1 MKLAFIACIEAGNL
15 ENQALLLF
23 RSIRK
28 YGGRYSEAPIYSF
41 QPRKG
46 PPLNRQT
53 YGVLSELVV
62 EHINDVLNTQFDFY
76 PIANKIFAC
85 ARAEEMLREKILV
98 FLDSDT
104 IIVNEPKEF
113 DLPDEMVA
121 ALRPVHNKNRGSTGP
136 DDANEPYWE
145 KLYEICGVKKAPFV
159 KTVVTN
165 REIRAYWNAGL
176 IAVRRSGGLFKQ
188 WKRDFLRLMEA
199 GHVPKGQITF
209 MDQLSL
215 AATLALAP
223 EQVVTLD
230 HRYNYPLPKRPILSE
245 PLKSCQFEDLIHVHY
260 HRWFNKPGFL
270 SAIRPRLNSSSEIY
284 KWIDSFLPFHPTID
298 DPLRF

>member
-1 MKLAFIACIEAGNL
+1 MSVAFIACLEAGNL

-28 YGGRYSEAPIYSF
+28 YGGRYREAPIYSF

-46 PPLNRQT
+46 PPLDTET
-53 YGVLSELVV
+53 YGALRELEV
-62 EHINDVLNTQFDFY
+62 EHINEVLNTQFDFY

-85 ARAEEMLREKILV
+85 ARAEEMFCEEILV

-104 IIVNEPKEF
+104 LIVNEPGEF
-113 DLPDEMVA
+113 ELPDEAGA

-136 DDANEPYWE
+136 DDANEPYWQ
-145 KLYEICGVKKAPFV
+145 KLYEICDVEEAPFV
-159 KTVVTN
+159 KTVVT
-165 REIRAYWNAGL
+165 RRKIRAYWNAGL
-176 IAVRRSGGLFKQ
+176 IAVRRSEGFFKQ
-188 WKRDFLRLMEA
+188 WKRDFFRLMEA
-199 GHVPKGQITF
+199 RHLPNAQITF

-215 AATLALAP
+215 AATLARAP
-223 EQVVTLD
+223 ERVLTLD
-230 HRYNYPLPKRPILSE
+230 DRYNYPLPKRPILPK
-245 PLKSCQFEDLIHVHY
+245 PLRNCQFEDLIHVHY

-270 SAIRPRLNSSSEIY
+270 SAIRPCLNPCSEIY
-284 KWIDSFLPFHPTID
+284 KWIDKFLPFHPTID